1 MSFENNFIKIFFY
14 KKTNIL
20 YINSKT
26 AFPLVEKEFDEFIDA
41 LNVFYLGVET
51 TQIKFTLW
59 FDTTNVGV
67 LPFGYY
73 SKLIEFFKKN
83 EKISENY
90 LFCTIVLS
98 INTLI
103 NSIINK
109 FLMIY
114 KNKRP
119 IKITDKKEIAL
130 DFLKELDK
138 Q

>member
-1 MSFENNFIKIFFY
+1 MSFENNFIKISFD

-20 YINSKT
+20 YINFKT
-26 AFPLVEKEFDEFIDA
+26 AFPLVEKELDEFIDA
-41 LNVFYLGVET
+41 LNVFYLGVEKT
-51 TQIKFTLW
+51 KIKFTLW
-59 FDTTNVGV
+59 FDTINLGV
-67 LPFGYY
+67 LPFSYY
-73 SKLIEFFKKN
+73 NKLIEFFKEN
-83 EKISENY
+83 EKISEDY

-119 IKITDKKEIAL
+119 IKITDTKEIAL
-130 DFLKELDK
+130 EFLKELE
-138 Q
+138 